1 MTIFPTR
8 FSRLYLRGDMSVTLL
23 EENQDH
29 LSHGT
34 TGLITWQV
42 QREEQNKSRLPFVLF
57 NFSAKQ
63 SVINV
68 AEILDTD

>member
-1 MTIFPTR
+1 MKIFPTQ
-8 FSRLYLRGDMSVTLL
+8 FSRLYLRGDISVTLL

-42 QREEQNKSRLPFVLF
+42 QREEQ
-57 NFSAKQ
+57 
-63 SVINV
+63 I
-68 AEILDTD
+68 